1 MRLPFST
8 SASTIFPTHTNTIQ
22 SSQQAVV
29 VVQNCILYCAYNT
42 YTVVVHSACP
52 VCLLVCH
59 SMHQIATLDITNTHY
74 TLPTTTHQQKCAHC
88 KQLMQLL
95 ISLFLSLSSASSSA
109 QFTLPPTPPLLSA
122 SLPFSF
128 GTERERSCQQS
139 LSFFLP
145 TKCSISF
152 FCANNRVH

>member
-1 MRLPFST
+1 MH
-8 SASTIFPTHTNTIQ
+8 TIPTLWLCIQ
-22 SSQQAVV
+22 PALS
-29 VVQNCILYCAYNT
+29 
-42 YTVVVHSACP
+42 

-74 TLPTTTHQQKCAHC
+74 TLPTTHQQKCAQC

-109 QFTLPPTPPLLSA
+109 QFTLPRTPPLLSA

-128 GTERERSCQQS
+128 GTERERDHVSSLS
-139 LSFFLP
+139 LSFSPQSAAFLFSVQIIEC
-145 TKCSISF
+145 TKTSRLAST
-152 FCANNRVH
+152 